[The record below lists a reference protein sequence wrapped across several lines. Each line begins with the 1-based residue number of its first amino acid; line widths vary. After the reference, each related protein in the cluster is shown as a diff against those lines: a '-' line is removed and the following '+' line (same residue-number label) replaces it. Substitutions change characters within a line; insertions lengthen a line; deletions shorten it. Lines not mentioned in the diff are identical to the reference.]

1 MFPKRLPKSSTYLL
15 VQQTELKMLSLIVYF
30 KGELLEIN
38 YYIFLGQANAGE
50 LDEQET
56 QCKNQLPLKHH

>member
-1 MFPKRLPKSSTYLL
+1 
-15 VQQTELKMLSLIVYF
+15 MLSLIVYF

>member
-1 MFPKRLPKSSTYLL
+1 MLGL
-15 VQQTELKMLSLIVYF
+15 VAYF

-38 YYIFLGQANAGE
+38 YYIFLGHGNTGG

-56 QCKNQLPLKHH
+56 KCKHQLSLKHH